1 LLSNKVQLTMAL
13 RSAGDLQILSTQPV
27 TLQFV
32 MDQKNIQL
40 PAKLPYGVEPRTEA
54 LNIPYP
60 NWPSTNNTP
69 APNTQ

>member
-1 LLSNKVQLTMAL
+1 
-13 RSAGDLQILSTQPV
+13 
-27 TLQFV
+27 

-40 PAKLPYGVEPRTEA
+40 PAKLPNGVEPRTEA

-69 APNTQ
+69 APATQ